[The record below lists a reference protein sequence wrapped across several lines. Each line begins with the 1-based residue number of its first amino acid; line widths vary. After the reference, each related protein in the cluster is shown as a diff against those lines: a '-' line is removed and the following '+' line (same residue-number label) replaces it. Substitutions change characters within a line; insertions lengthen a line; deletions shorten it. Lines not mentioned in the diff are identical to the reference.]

1 MRESRSRI
9 LFPFALS
16 VVLFVLFWFVQREP
30 IRVAGVGDIREIV
43 FGKSYRGLLFAA
55 FVPLIFVAV
64 RLFDRFAF
72 DLAMSRRGRIAA
84 PQLLRDLVSIVL
96 YFLLVSWTV
105 SAIFEY
111 SLTKWLA
118 ATTVLAA
125 ILGLALQE
133 TLGNLFSGIA
143 LHMEDSF
150 SVGDVMKS
158 GEFIGVI
165 ESVTWRATKMRT
177 FNNEVVILPN
187 SLLARERIE
196 VFARDRLN
204 GRILSVGV
212 DYSVPPATVIGILTQ
227 AVSHVDGVSREIPC
241 FARVGSF
248 GDSSVNYEIKYYTRD
263 YSTRDRIDADIRK
276 AIWYALR
283 RNQIS
288 IPFPIRANIDYEPS
302 KHDAH
307 ELSPENVL
315 ERLKNVDILA
325 ALPPEAHETL
335 SAAAGVHFYSRGETI
350 ITLGS
355 AGESMFIVHEGTVS
369 VRIAEDGTGRREVA
383 QLGTGSV
390 FGEMALLTGETR
402 AADVVALTD
411 VTAIEIGKDALQPI
425 LHDHPDFANVISSK
439 MTERRARM
447 HELKDSVE
455 DEEITLV
462 TRIRSWFGL

>member
-1 MRESRSRI
+1 MNNRARI
-9 LFPFALS
+9 VFPLLVSIGFLALYRI
-16 VVLFVLFWFVQREP
+16 VKQEP
-30 IRVAGVGDIREIV
+30 IVIAGVGDVREVV
-43 FGKSYRGLLFAA
+43 FGKSERGLVFIAVLAMIFA
-55 FVPLIFVAV
+55 VV
-64 RLFDRFAF
+64 RLFDRLAF
-72 DLAMSRRGRIAA
+72 DFVLSRRRRVAV
-84 PQLLRDLVSIVL
+84 PQLLRDLVSLVL

-105 SAIFEY
+105 SVVFEF

-125 ILGLALQE
+125 ILGLGLQE

-150 SVGDVMKS
+150 NVGDVMKS
-158 GEFIGVI
+158 GDHIGVV
-165 ESVTWRATKMRT
+165 ESVTWRATRIRT
-177 FNNEVVILPN
+177 FNNNVVSLPN

-196 VFARDRLN
+196 VFPRDRLN

-212 DYSVPPATVIGILTQ
+212 DYNVPPATVIGILTQ

-241 FARVGSF
+241 FARVGTF

-263 YSTRDRIDADIRK
+263 YSSRDRIDADIRK

-283 RNQIS
+283 RNNIS
-288 IPFPIRANIDYEPS
+288 IPFPIRANISYDPP

-307 ELSPENVL
+307 DLSPENVR
-315 ERLKNVDILA
+315 ERLKGIDILTSLPASAHDDLAAA
-325 ALPPEAHETL
+325 AL
-335 SAAAGVHFYSRGETI
+335 VHFYSRGETI
-350 ITLGS
+350 ITLGT
-355 AGESMFIVHEGTVS
+355 AGDSMFVVHEGTVS
-369 VRIAEDGTGRREVA
+369 VRIAEEGAGRREVA
-383 QLGTGSV
+383 QLGPGSV

-411 VTAIEIGKDALQPI
+411 VTAIEISKDALQPI
-425 LHDHPDFANVISSK
+425 LRDDPNFANVISSK

-447 HELKDSVE
+447 NELNASAE